1 MLSSMHYT
9 AEGAPVAAT
18 KSVSTEANG
27 RLILGI
33 KSPLMLKSHGM
44 HFIKTV

>member
-9 AEGAPVAAT
+9 EGAPVAAT

-27 RLILGI
+27 RHILGI